1 MTQKLLVP
9 DIGDF
14 EKVEVI
20 EILIKEGQE
29 IKKDESLVT
38 IESDKSSVEIPSTI
52 EGKVER
58 LHVKIGD
65 KVSKGDL
72 LAIISD
78 QKSHPL
84 ESDTVPKNT
93 ENLIQ
98 EAEVSLKKNQEKIPM
113 DNINQREQETTEVTK
128 IKEKKK

>member
-20 EILIKEGQE
+20 EILIKEGQK
-29 IKKDESLVT
+29 IKKNDPLVT

-52 EGKVER
+52 KGKVEK

-78 QKSHPL
+78 Q
-84 ESDTVPKNT
+84 ESNILSSETVPKNT
-93 ENLIQ
+93 ENLI
-98 EAEVSLKKNQEKIPM
+98 
-113 DNINQREQETTEVTK
+113 
-128 IKEKKK
+128 